1 LLQQFGIG
9 RSPLVWY
16 DGSEARVVLG
26 NIASGGGINVSA
38 DGDTLYVA
46 ETAAQRI
53 RVLERDPA
61 TGDVRESHRIPVPQS
76 PDNIDVAVDGSLTV
90 AGHANTL
97 KLIQHFT
104 SGAAKPAPS
113 QVLRVI

>member
-1 LLQQFGIG
+1 AAVGPRQFYIANDKATGRLGALLQQFGIG

-61 TGDVRESHRIPVPQS
+61 TGDVRESRRIPVPQS

-90 AGHANTL
+90 A
-97 KLIQHFT
+97 
-104 SGAAKPAPS
+104 
-113 QVLRVI
+113 